1 MLSDL
6 KEMGFKV
13 VVSQDPVIAQA
24 NKKQWEEADRLGYF
38 VKDSTNGK
46 SYDMPWPW
54 GGNCG
59 VVDFTIPEV
68 ADWWEPISRNLLTMV
83 SPASGQT
90 WVNLPGVTR
99 SRRNAW

>member
-1 MLSDL
+1 
-6 KEMGFKV
+6 MGFKV
-13 VVSQDPVIAQA
+13 VVSQDPVIAQV

-59 VVDFTIPEV
+59 VVDFTLPAV
-68 ADWWEPISRNLLTMV
+68 AVLGGELISRNLLTMV

-90 WVNLPGVTR
+90 WANLPGVTR
-99 SRRNAW
+99 SRRNVSS

>member
-38 VKDSTNGK
+38 VKDNTNGK
-46 SYDMPWPW
+46 SYEGFKAW
-54 GGNCG
+54 
-59 VVDFTIPEV
+59 FSSTTI
-68 ADWWEPISRNLLTMV
+68 AL
-83 SPASGQT
+83 
-90 WVNLPGVTR
+90 
-99 SRRNAW
+99 